1 MSVIYLDNAA
11 TSWPKPPPVERE
23 MRRFLTED
31 AGNPG
36 RAGHRMAAA
45 AERMLDNLRARLN
58 RHFEGSGAERVIFT
72 LNATD
77 ALNIAIKGILRP
89 GGHAI
94 TTNLEHNS
102 VSRPLQA
109 MADAGLIE
117 LTRIDAGTGS
127 NAGFIHPDTFYRA
140 MRPSTRLVAC
150 THCSN
155 VIGTIQ
161 PIEEIGRLVRRHGA
175 VFLVDAA
182 QSAGLLPISMPE
194 MQIDLLAVAGHKSL
208 LGPTGTGALLV
219 GERVDLRPWREGGT
233 GGDSASPVQPDEL
246 PHRLEGGTPN
256 TVGLAGWAAALEE
269 VEHWRVGAMLEHEQA
284 LAAQFVEAIR
294 GERRVHLLG
303 PDEPARRTGVV
314 SFTIDGIAPQEIASI
329 LDESFGIA
337 ARAGLHCAPYLHR
350 AVGTFP
356 DGALRI
362 SPGPY
367 TTQRDMSVLID
378 AVRMILAEGTLA

>member
-1 MSVIYLDNAA
+1 MSVIYLDNAS

-23 MRRFLTED
+23 MRRFLAED

-45 AERMLDNLRARLN
+45 AERMLDDLRARLN
-58 RHFEGSGAERVIFT
+58 RLLDGAGADRVIFT

-89 GGHAI
+89 GDHAI
-94 TTNLEHNS
+94 TTALEHNS

-117 LTRIDAGTGS
+117 LTRIDTGTGS
-127 NAGFIHPDTFYRA
+127 SAGFIHPDTFCRA

-161 PIEEIGRLVRRHGA
+161 PIEEIGRLVRRRGA

-182 QSAGLLPISMPE
+182 QSAGLLPISMRE
-194 MQIDLLAVAGHKSL
+194 MQVDLLAVAGHKSL
-208 LGPTGTGALLV
+208 LGPTGTGALLL
-219 GERVDLRPWREGGT
+219 GERADLRPWREGGT
-233 GGDSASPVQPDEL
+233 GGDSASPVQPEEL
-246 PHRLEGGTPN
+246 PYRLEGGTPN
-256 TVGLAGWAAALEE
+256 TVGLAGWAAALDEL
-269 VEHWRVGAMLEHEQA
+269 EHWRAGAMLEHERA
-284 LAAQFVEAIR
+284 LAAQFIEAVP
-294 GERRVHLLG
+294 GDRRIHLFR
-303 PDEPARRTGVV
+303 PEDPARGTGLVA
-314 SFTIDGIAPQEIASI
+314 FTIDGVAPQEIASI

-350 AVGTFP
+350 ELGTFP
-356 DGALRI
+356 DGAVRI

-367 TTQRDMSVLID
+367 TTQRDIAILLD